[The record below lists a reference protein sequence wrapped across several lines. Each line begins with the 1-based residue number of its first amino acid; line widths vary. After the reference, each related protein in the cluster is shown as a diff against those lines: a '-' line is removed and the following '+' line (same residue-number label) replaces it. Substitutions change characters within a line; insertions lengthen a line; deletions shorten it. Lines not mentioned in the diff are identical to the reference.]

1 MIHADYD
8 EALMAE
14 RLEQLRFTS
23 FFAQLETLL
32 AEQSTLTE
40 GFMPIEA
47 KPNKL
52 ITTINP

>member
-23 FFAQLETLL
+23 FFAQLETLM